1 MAAAY
6 VVSRSLNWHRSH
18 ARRAVPLSQVDQ
30 IGSYPEPLSQNCCA
44 ARAFVVGDMSPTWP
58 IRVRSG
64 WKLIDP
70 TLAVQTRNAIAE
82 LRVLVSQ
89 TGDLFA

>member
-1 MAAAY
+1 
-6 VVSRSLNWHRSH
+6 
-18 ARRAVPLSQVDQ
+18 
-30 IGSYPEPLSQNCCA
+30 
-44 ARAFVVGDMSPTWP
+44 MSPTWP